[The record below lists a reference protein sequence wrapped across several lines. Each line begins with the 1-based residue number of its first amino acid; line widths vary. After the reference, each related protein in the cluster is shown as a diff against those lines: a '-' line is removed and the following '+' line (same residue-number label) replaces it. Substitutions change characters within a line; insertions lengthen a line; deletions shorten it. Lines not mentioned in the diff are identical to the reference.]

1 MHLITKTLIGTVVV
15 GCCLWAANKASANR
29 MASSDIAKQLPTLI
43 AQNER
48 PFSGIIMLK
57 RDNQPIFTYISGDD
71 VEINSSFVIA
81 SLSKQVTAALILKA
95 VDEGLIELEKSVS
108 FYLSEDTNQ
117 TQHYIPPSITVSQL
131 LSHTSGL
138 VNIGEAPR
146 YKPGSQFQYSNY
158 GYALL
163 GELLETVYQK
173 PIYQLIN
180 QLNEQTKLD
189 GLYAQTGGISS
200 IQAKHP
206 SLILG
211 QVEELGQSS
220 DGKSHAHYTQ
230 VDLNIDNQLV
240 AFGGMI
246 ASAEAY
252 SQFQHALYSGNL
264 ITANSLKLMT
274 SPQATRNHRWGVL
287 EYGYGIQIS
296 RDEQLVEYSHSGYLP
311 GYVSLAVYY
320 PKSKVSL
327 VIFENTSWDL
337 SDSQRTFGL
346 HDDIRN
352 SIRSK
357 LIAMENRPVEKLY
370 QAGISAVENA
380 LSAKPEPKSEP
391 EPRPETAQLKSA
403 E

>member
-1 MHLITKTLIGTVVV
+1 MHLITKTLLGSVVLAL
-15 GCCLWAANKASANR
+15 CLWAANKASANR
-29 MASSDIAKQLPTLI
+29 TVNSDIAKQLPTLI

-71 VEINSSFVIA
+71 IKINSSFVIA

-95 VDEGLIELEKSVS
+95 VDEGLIELKQSVS
-108 FYLSEDTNQ
+108 YYLSKQ
-117 TQHYIPPSITVSQL
+117 ASQAQLYIPPSVTVSQL

-138 VNIGEAPR
+138 VNIGEAPL

-180 QLNEQTKLD
+180 QLNEQTKLN
-189 GLYAQTGGISS
+189 GLYAQTGMISS

-211 QVEELGQSS
+211 QVEELSQTS
-220 DGKSHAHYTQ
+220 DGNSNSHYTKA
-230 VDLNIDNQLV
+230 DLNIDNKLV

-246 ASAEAY
+246 ASVEAY
-252 SQFQHALYSGNL
+252 SQFQHALYNGKL
-264 ITANSLKLMT
+264 ISAKSLELMT
-274 SPQATRNHRWGVL
+274 SPHATRNHRWGVL

-337 SDSQRTFGL
+337 SDSRRTFGL
-346 HDDIRN
+346 HDDIRS

-357 LIAMENRPVEKLY
+357 LIALEDRPVAKLY
-370 QAGISAVENA
+370 QAGVSAVENA
-380 LSAKPEPKSEP
+380 LAAKPEPKPEP
-391 EPRPETAQLKSA
+391 ESSQPKTTE
-403 E
+403 

>member
-1 MHLITKTLIGTVVV
+1 MHLITKTLIGSVVV

-29 MASSDIAKQLPTLI
+29 VASSDIAKQLPTI
-43 AQNER
+43 ITQAKR

-71 VEINSSFVIA
+71 IEINSSFVIA
-81 SLSKQVTAALILKA
+81 SLSKQVTAALVLKA
-95 VDEGLIELEKSVS
+95 VDEGLIELEQSVS
-108 FYLSEDTNQ
+108 HYLAKQAKEAKL
-117 TQHYIPPSITVSQL
+117 YIPPSVTVSQL

-138 VNIGEAPR
+138 VNIGEAPL

-163 GELLETVYQK
+163 GELLETVYHK
-173 PIYQLIN
+173 PIYQLVN
-180 QLNEQTKLD
+180 QLNEQTKLN
-189 GLYAQTGGISS
+189 GLYAETGELSS
-200 IQAKHP
+200 IKTKHP

-211 QVEELGQSS
+211 QAEELTQDA
-220 DGKSHAHYTQ
+220 DGKNHSHYTHA
-230 VDLNIDNQLV
+230 DINIDKKLV

-246 ASAEAY
+246 ASVEAY
-252 SQFQHALYSGNL
+252 SQFQYALYSGKL
-264 ITANSLKLMT
+264 ISPQSLELMT

-320 PKSKVSL
+320 PKSNVSL

-337 SDSQRTFGL
+337 SDSERTFGL

-352 SIRSK
+352 SIRNK
-357 LIAMENRPVEKLY
+357 LIALENRPVEKLY
-370 QAGISAVENA
+370 QAGVLAVESVMA
-380 LSAKPEPKSEP
+380 PTAPKL
-391 EPRPETAQLKSA
+391 AD
-403 E
+403 